1 MNRLDGRSEY
11 GYTLVELLGFILLF
25 GSLVYTGLLI
35 IPVYLDYYKVYSSL
49 GDLTEQSVGPINSSK
64 QLAELI
70 KQRFTINQVSYI
82 NAEAVSITQDTGS
95 YQVQVAYEV
104 RKHWLGN
111 IDLVMSFHRL
121 VRVSPH

>member
-1 MNRLDGRSEY
+1 MSRLDRRFQD
-11 GYTLVELLGFILLF
+11 GYTLVELLGFMLLF

-49 GDLTEQSVGPINSSK
+49 GGLAEEAAGPINNSG

-70 KQRFTINQVSYI
+70 RRRFTINQVSYI
-82 NAEAVSITQDTGS
+82 NAEAVNITQDAGS

-111 IDLVMSFHRL
+111 IDLVMSFHRT

>member
-1 MNRLDGRSEY
+1 MSRWNRRCED
-11 GYTLVELLGFILLF
+11 GYTLVELLGFMLLF

-49 GDLTEQSVGPINSSK
+49 GDLADEAVGPINNSG
-64 QLAELI
+64 QLTELI
-70 KQRFTINQVSYI
+70 RRRFTINQINHI
-82 NAEAVSITQDTGS
+82 NAEAVSITQDAGT
-95 YQVQVAYEV
+95 YQVQAAYEV

-111 IDLVMSFHRL
+111 IDLVMSFHRT

>member
-1 MNRLDGRSEY
+1 MSRLDGRSEH

-49 GDLTEQSVGPINSSK
+49 GDLTDESVGPINNST

-70 KQRFTINQVSYI
+70 KQRFTINQVNYI
-82 NAEAVSITQDTGS
+82 NAEEVSITQDASS
-95 YQVQVAYEV
+95 YQVQAAYEV
-104 RKHWLGN
+104 RKPWLGN
-111 IDLVMSFHRL
+111 IDLVMSFHRM

>member
-1 MNRLDGRSEY
+1 MSRLDGRSEH

-25 GSLVYTGLLI
+25 GSLVYTSLLI

-49 GDLTEQSVGPINSSK
+49 GDLTEQSVGPINNST

-82 NAEAVSITQDTGS
+82 NAEEVSITQDAGS
-95 YQVQVAYEV
+95 YQVQAAYEV

-111 IDLVMSFHRL
+111 IDLVMSFHRM